1 MIIYFDTNI
10 LTRLRT
16 SDQYT
21 KIFEIINNKSLKYT
35 YVFSQAHILDLKND
49 PTDEKLK
56 DFGFIESLIGKNY
69 LCKYYNKPVG
79 LYSTSPYEAFKA
91 EVENESLKEFD
102 YSLFEN
108 QPQIRKKLDELKE
121 TLKTFNIS
129 KADLSVLPEAMQSY
143 LKNLA
148 ELKSDFS
155 LAKLAKGH
163 INFQEEIER
172 DSSEYKK
179 LRRIIIDNKRLIF
192 NDKNASIKNSNIDQ
206 IFFKSSFK
214 KRFLDF
220 IDSTIT
226 INISTDE
233 DRIYHRFIMAYN
245 ILNSMGIDN
254 EINKKAKFRNTF
266 NDSMH
271 AYYASYCDYLVSDD
285 QGMIEKTKIV
295 YSVFGIVKKVMDPE
309 EFIGEY
315 EIKN

>member
-1 MIIYFDTNI
+1 MIVYFDTNI
-10 LTRLRT
+10 LTRLRS

-21 KIFEIINNKSLKYT
+21 KIFEIINNKSLNYT

-56 DFGFIESLIGKNY
+56 DFTFIESLIGKNY
-69 LCKYYNKPVG
+69 LCKYYNTPVK

-91 EVENESLKEFD
+91 EVENESLIKFD

-121 TLKTFNIS
+121 TLKTFDIS

-148 ELKSDFS
+148 ELKNDFS
-155 LAKLAKGH
+155 LAKLAKGQF
-163 INFQEEIER
+163 IFQEKIER

-179 LRRIIIDNKRLIF
+179 LRKIIKDNKGLIF
-192 NDKNASIKNSNIDQ
+192 NDEDASIKNNNIDE

-214 KRFLDF
+214 KRFLDY
-220 IDSTIT
+220 IDSIIT
-226 INISTDE
+226 INLSTDE
-233 DRIYHRFIMAYN
+233 ERMYHRFIMAYN
-245 ILNSMGIDN
+245 ILNSMGIDS

-271 AYYASYCDYLVSDD
+271 AYYASYCDFLVSDD
-285 QGMIEKTKIV
+285 QGMIEKAKIV
-295 YSVFGIVKKVMDPE
+295 YSVFGIVTKVMNPE
-309 EFIGEY
+309 EFIEEY
-315 EIKN
+315 GIKN